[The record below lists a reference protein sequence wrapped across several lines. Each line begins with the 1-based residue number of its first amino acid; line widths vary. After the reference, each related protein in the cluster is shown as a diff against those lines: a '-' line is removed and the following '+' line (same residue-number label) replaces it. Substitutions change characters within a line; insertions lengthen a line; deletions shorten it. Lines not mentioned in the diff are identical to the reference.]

1 VDYAH
6 TNSPKRN
13 GIPGTLYPD
22 FWQFILPDSWFNLG
36 YWRDALSKA
45 SVLRNNLLRRILIL
59 LRLLSA
65 RYARKPTVCFDLQAK

>member
-1 VDYAH
+1 MTDRPALMPLNYAH

-36 YWRDALSKA
+36 Y
-45 SVLRNNLLRRILIL
+45 
-59 LRLLSA
+59 
-65 RYARKPTVCFDLQAK
+65 